1 MDRDFLKDLDEFR
14 NREVYARITALS
26 KDELPL
32 ERIEGKITSGSIN
45 IDGASAIRRTCS
57 LSMVAEDVNINE
69 FYWGL
74 YNKFKLEVGLKNTVK
89 EAWGDKY
96 PDDIIWF
103 KQGIYVITGFNTSLS
118 TSNYTISI
126 NGKDK
131 MCLLNGEIGGSL
143 PASIDFGKEEY
154 VDLDEGTITYTQIPI
169 KKIIR
174 ESLHAYAM
182 EPYHNIIIND
192 LDESGLELLEYR
204 GDAPAYLFYDIEES
218 EYDNITFDGTFQVYN
233 IKENEWINI
242 EDIPVYNARIDT
254 LAMDKEATKVKRSL
268 AEDSKEYTVAKLEY
282 GQTAGYKITELV
294 YNGDLIANIGESLTS
309 VYDKI
314 VNMLGEFEYFY
325 DLDGRFVFQ
334 KKHTY
339 MNTSWNNLVT
349 TEEDTYAEASELAS
363 EFIYSFEGNNLISSF
378 SNNPNLNN
386 LRNDFSIW
394 GTRKNVNDAE
404 IPIHYRYA
412 IHEKPTKYKPV
423 RPFYEEYGKE
433 DEYKQWHSADP
444 KEEKLVRYG
453 SKEDLDKYGGEG
465 SFGIWYDE
473 SAGKQV
479 KSYFLK
485 DDFEFTDENYDWR
498 ELIYQMALDYYKC
511 DEKGI
516 LIPAGNNNVKY
527 LPLQLAISQKNSQ
540 FPDGYTGYEQFYSDM
555 QGFWRDLYDP
565 VPPVEYI
572 EYQSEDT
579 DKTLYTDFEFA
590 KVDKAS
596 VTTEDMFIVQ
606 NGKIIK
612 YIDSIDL
619 GIVKEN
625 NITTFNKEWY
635 IPSKTGYTQITA
647 DMVEKNLINRQELY
661 WEGKDKNNKVKYFHI
676 LQYPRDENITYY
688 IKKTLSGYEELKN
701 PKDISTELYKVFFD
715 DNGKV
720 KTKYTVI
727 QRNLYGENS
736 EEEYSFKYYIESCDY
751 YDETADLKDQY
762 WNIAIKEAPDLLNF
776 WIDFLDD
783 GELEKFS
790 IKAIGDR
797 PKVVNDKDVK
807 SIYYKDIPNLIFTTE
822 EQLSALDLKSKTG
835 YTFMYMP
842 GTDTGSAYYYAY
854 FTISAQG
861 KSAKDK
867 LDELLY
873 NHSYCAES
881 VTISAIPIYYL
892 EPNYK
897 IQIRDEKSKINGEYV
912 VSKISLP
919 LAYNGTMSITAS
931 KAPQRLY

>member
-1 MDRDFLKDLDEFR
+1 MDKDFLKDLDEFR

-32 ERIEGKITSGSIN
+32 ERIEGKITGGSIN
-45 IDGASAIRRTCS
+45 IDGASTIRRTCS

-89 EAWGDKY
+89 ETWGDKY

-118 TSNYTISI
+118 ASNYTISI

-131 MCLLNGEIGGSL
+131 MCLLNGEVGGSL

-204 GDAPAYLFYDIEES
+204 GDTPAYLFYDIKKS
-218 EYDNITFDGTFQVYN
+218 EYDNITFDGEFQVYDIIAN
-233 IKENEWINI
+233 KWINI
-242 EDIPVYNARIDT
+242 KDIPVYNARIDT
-254 LAMDKEATKVKRSL
+254 LIMDEKATKIKRALEENS
-268 AEDSKEYTVAKLEY
+268 EEYTVAKLEY
-282 GQTAGYKITELV
+282 GQTAGYKITDLV
-294 YNGDLIANIGESLTS
+294 YSGDLISNIGESLTS
-309 VYDKI
+309 IYDKI
-314 VNMLGEFEYFY
+314 VSMLGEFEYFY

-339 MNTSWNNLVT
+339 VNTSWNNLVT

-394 GTRKNVNDAE
+394 GTRKSVNDAE
-404 IPIHYRYA
+404 IPVHYRYA
-412 IHEKPTKYKPV
+412 IHEKPARYKPV
-423 RPFYEEYGKE
+423 RPFYEEYGVWIQETKE
-433 DEYKQWHSADP
+433 WIPADP
-444 KEEKLVRYG
+444 EKEKLVRYG
-453 SKEDLDKYGGEG
+453 SKEDLDKYGGYEDTQV
-465 SFGIWYDE
+465 WYDE
-473 SAGKQV
+473 STGKHV
-479 KSYFLK
+479 KSFFLK
-485 DDFEFTDENYDWR
+485 NDFEFNVDDYDWR

-516 LIPAGNNNVKY
+516 LIPSNENNVKY
-527 LPLQLAISQKNSQ
+527 FPLQLAIIQKN
-540 FPDGYTGYEQFYSDM
+540 PWYPTGYTGYEQFYSDM

-565 VPPVEYI
+565 VPPVKYV
-572 EYQSEDT
+572 EYQPEKDGEIFEI
-579 DKTLYTDFEFA
+579 DK
-590 KVDKAS
+590 KVYLQEYYREANASDDK
-596 VTTEDMFIVQ
+596 
-606 NGKIIK
+606 NKIF
-612 YIDSIDL
+612 
-619 GIVKEN
+619 
-625 NITTFNKEWY
+625 TFNEDGSISYLIDDIELNWDFDNNGNQKKPEWY
-635 IPSKTGYTQITA
+635 ITSKGGYTLVTQS
-647 DMVEKNLINRQELY
+647 MVDNNLITRQELY
-661 WEGKDKNNKVKYFHI
+661 YYGKKEGEEEKSYLHI
-676 LQYPRDENITYY
+676 LDKKASSDKQYYFA
-688 IKKTLSGYEELKN
+688 IKQLK
-701 PKDISTELYKVFFD
+701 EFGE
-715 DNGKV
+715 NGKLASYS
-720 KTKYTVI
+720 TTYT
-727 QRNLYGENS
+727 QRARNLKGEATD
-736 EEEYSFKYYIESCDY
+736 EKYKIKYYIESCDY
-751 YDETADLKDQY
+751 YDDTAVESKY
-762 WNIAIKEAPDLLNF
+762 WNIAIKESPDLLNF

-783 GELEKFS
+783 GELNKFS
-790 IKAIGDR
+790 INAIGDR

-807 SIYYKDIPNLIFTTE
+807 SIYYKDIPNLIFTTLD
-822 EQLSALDLKSKTG
+822 QLEALDLKSKTG

-842 GTDTGSAYYYAY
+842 NTNINDTYYYAY
-854 FTISAQG
+854 FSISAQG

-873 NHSYCAES
+873 NHSYCTES

-897 IQIRDEKSKINGEYV
+897 IQVRDEKSKINGEYV

-919 LAYNGTMSITAS
+919 LTYNGTMSITAT
-931 KAPQRLY
+931 KAPQKIY